1 MEITKILSG
10 MQNQTSAPASSSA
23 IGAQTQTPSPVNV
36 ATKQAQAPTALSSKY
51 TYAIGN
57 DGRRYVLQLR
67 IDVVRLDNV
76 SELA

>member
-10 MQNQTSAPASSSA
+10 MKNQTQASVPVSSSA
-23 IGAQTQTPSPVNV
+23 IETQTASTVST
-36 ATKQAQAPTALSSKY
+36 ATKQTQAPAALSSKY

-57 DGRRYVLQLR
+57 DGKRYVLQLR

>member
-10 MQNQTSAPASSSA
+10 MQT
-23 IGAQTQTPSPVNV
+23 QTQTSSPAVGTQTASPVS
-36 ATKQAQAPTALSSKY
+36 TSIKQAQAPAALSSKY

-57 DGRRYVLQLR
+57 DGKRYVLQLR